1 VVGGTGG
8 LGRATIKH
16 LADLGAK
23 QIITL
28 SRSGTDSQS
37 MKELV
42 EEMRV
47 IGVSVVVFKGS
58 VIDTVMVESIRDQ
71 TREFPIRG
79 IIQGAMVLQVR
90 LNRAP

>member
-1 VVGGTGG
+1 MAGGTGG

>member
-1 VVGGTGG
+1 MAGGTGG

-16 LADLGAK
+16 LATLGAK

-37 MKELV
+37 MRELV

-58 VIDTVMVESIRDQ
+58 VIDTVMIESIRDQ
-71 TREFPIRG
+71 TREIPIRG
-79 IIQGAMVLQVR
+79 IVQGAMVLQVS
-90 LNRAP
+90 LNQAP